1 MFAVPGWSVSASQ
14 LKLQRESTSK
24 EKTAKAD
31 DNGQSTVEERKSKK
45 RKRGQGKINGAE
57 VTNENVA
64 DLWQKHIEGRNLPR
78 KSEDENPPRK
88 KKRVRKQKTND
99 LVDAGKEKHSWEAQD
114 EKLGSKQLPPT
125 TIDLE
130 KRTPAPTNTTA
141 SPPTRKTK
149 NKQQKTKGHEQPQ
162 PKDPE
167 ASPPLRPSTTE
178 STSKPA
184 ATTPSASLPPPPP
197 LPSNA
202 KLTPLQTA
210 MRAKLISARFR
221 HLNQTLYTTPST
233 HASTLFSSNPEAFAS
248 YHAGFRSQVASW
260 PSNPVEIFIE
270 EIKTRGASGGPR
282 SQKQLWRTEKRKKG
296 EQKGKPNADPK
307 SGVSEAPKED
317 AAEVTKLDPLP
328 RHFQTKTCTIIDL
341 GCGEA
346 HLHASLLPL
355 AGSLNLKLQS
365 FDLAPGA
372 GPNAH
377 LITVSDIAKLPLA
390 DGSTDVAI
398 FCLALMGTN
407 WIDFV
412 VEAARVVRVGGE
424 CWVGEVRS
432 RFAGAKD
439 IEKLRGEKG
448 RKGDKKAGKKE
459 KKKKKKRGDDE
470 DDDEEELKK
479 VGAPIQVAE
488 EEISAASGKQ
498 AKPKEQETDVGP
510 FLEVFRRRGFVLKGE
525 VDLGNKMFV
534 RMKFAR
540 VRDHGA
546 GGPKRQDGPKFVE
559 RDDGGDLDPEVEAQ
573 VLKPCVYKT
582 R

>member
-31 DNGQSTVEERKSKK
+31 DNGQSTLEEKKSKK
-45 RKRGQGKINGAE
+45 RKRGHGKINGAE
-57 VTNENVA
+57 VTNDNVA
-64 DLWQKHIEGRNLPR
+64 DLWQTHIEGRNLPR

-88 KKRVRKQKTND
+88 KKRVRKQKTSD
-99 LVDAGKEKHSWEAQD
+99 LVDAGKENHSREAQD
-114 EKLGSKQLPPT
+114 EEISSKQLPPT
-125 TIDLE
+125 ANDPE
-130 KRTPAPTNTTA
+130 KRTSAPANTTA
-141 SPPTRKTK
+141 VPPNRKTK
-149 NKQQKTKGHEQPQ
+149 NKQRENKGHEQPQ
-162 PKDPE
+162 LKDPE
-167 ASPPLRPSTTE
+167 ASPPLRASTTE
-178 STSKPA
+178 SAPKPA
-184 ATTPSASLPPPPP
+184 ATTPAASLPPPPP
-197 LPSNA
+197 LPSKA

-270 EIKTRGASGGPR
+270 EIKTRGASGGSR
-282 SQKQLWRTEKRKKG
+282 SQKQLWRTEKKKKG
-296 EQKGKPNADPK
+296 KTNADPK
-307 SGVSEAPKED
+307 SGVSEAPQED
-317 AAEVTKLDPLP
+317 AAAFTKIDPLP

-355 AGSLNLKLQS
+355 AGSLKLKLQS

-390 DGSTDVAI
+390 DGSADVAI

-407 WIDFV
+407 WINFV

-439 IEKLRGEKG
+439 IEKLKGEKG
-448 RKGDKKAGKKE
+448 RKGNKVGKKE
-459 KKKKKKRGDDE
+459 KRKKNNGDEE
-470 DDDEEELKK
+470 DDDEELKK
-479 VGAPIQVAE
+479 VGAPIQVE
-488 EEISAASGKQ
+488 EEDISAASGKQ
-498 AKPKEQETDVGP
+498 VKPKEQETDVGP

-546 GGPKRQDGPKFVE
+546 GGPRRQDGPKFVE

>member
-14 LKLQRESTSK
+14 LKLQQESRRK

-31 DNGQSTVEERKSKK
+31 DNGQSAMEEKKSKK
-45 RKRGQGKINGAE
+45 RKRGHSGPNGTE
-57 VTNENVA
+57 VTNDNIA
-64 DLWQKHIEGRNLPR
+64 DLWQKHIEGKSLPQ
-78 KSEDENPPRK
+78 KTEDENPPKEK
-88 KKRVRKQKTND
+88 KKRVRKQKVND
-99 LVDAGKEKHSWEAQD
+99 SVDAGKENHSREAQD
-114 EKLGSKQLPPT
+114 KERVSKPVLPMTNDP
-125 TIDLE
+125 E
-130 KRTPAPTNTTA
+130 NRTPAPTDTSAAPKN
-141 SPPTRKTK
+141 RKTK
-149 NKQQKTKGHEQPQ
+149 IKQRKAKGHEQSR

-167 ASPPLRPSTTE
+167 TSPLLRPSTTD
-178 STSKPA
+178 SISKPA
-184 ATTPSASLPPPPP
+184 ATTPAASLPPAPPP

-233 HASTLFSSNPEAFAS
+233 HASALFSSNPEAFAS
-248 YHAGFRSQVASW
+248 YHAGFRTQVASW

-282 SQKQLWRTEKRKKG
+282 SQKQLWRAEKKKKG
-296 EQKGKPNADPK
+296 GKKGKTNADTQKGVP
-307 SGVSEAPKED
+307 EAPEES
-317 AAEVTKLDPLP
+317 AGEFTKIDPLP
-328 RHFQTKTCTIIDL
+328 RYFQTKICAIIDL
-341 GCGEA
+341 GCGDA

-355 AGSLNLKLQS
+355 TDSLHIKLQS

-372 GPNAH
+372 GPNAP

-390 DGSTDVAI
+390 DNTVDVAI

-432 RFAGAKD
+432 RFAGTKV
-439 IEKLRGEKG
+439 IEKLKGEKG
-448 RKGDKKAGKKE
+448 GKGSKE
-459 KKKKKKRGDDE
+459 KKRKKKGGDDNEEE
-470 DDDEEELKK
+470 DELKK
-479 VGAPIQVAE
+479 VGAPILVEE
-488 EEISAASGKQ
+488 EEIVAASGKQ
-498 AKPKEQETDVGP
+498 AKLKEQVADVGP
-510 FLEVFRRRGFVLKGE
+510 FLEVFRKRGFVLKGE
-525 VDLGNKMFV
+525 VDMGNKMFV
-534 RMKFAR
+534 RMRFAR
-540 VRDHGA
+540 VRDQGA
-546 GGPKRQDGPKFVE
+546 GGSKRQDGTKFVE
-559 RDDGGDLDPEVEAQ
+559 KDDGEEMDPEVEAK

>member
-31 DNGQSTVEERKSKK
+31 DNGQSTVEGKKSKK
-45 RKRGQGKINGAE
+45 RKRGHGKINGAE
-57 VTNENVA
+57 VTNDNFA
-64 DLWQKHIEGRNLPR
+64 DLWQKHIEGRNLPQ
-78 KSEDENPPRK
+78 KSEDENPLRK
-88 KKRVRKQKTND
+88 RKRVRKQKTNE
-99 LVDAGKEKHSWEAQD
+99 LLDAGEEKHAWEAQD
-114 EKLGSKQLPPT
+114 GENSFKQLPPT
-125 TIDLE
+125 TNDLE
-130 KRTPAPTNTTA
+130 KRTLAPTNTTA
-141 SPPTRKTK
+141 APLNRKTK
-149 NKQQKTKGHEQPQ
+149 KKQRKTKGHEQPQ
-162 PKDPE
+162 PKDSE
-167 ASPPLRPSTTE
+167 ASHPLRPSTTE
-178 STSKPA
+178 SASKPA
-184 ATTPSASLPPPPP
+184 ATTPTASLPPPPP

-270 EIKTRGASGGPR
+270 EIKSRGASGGPR
-282 SQKQLWRTEKRKKG
+282 SQKQLWRTEKRKQGGK
-296 EQKGKPNADPK
+296 KGKPNADPK
-307 SGVSEAPKED
+307 SGVSEAPKEN
-317 AAEVTKLDPLP
+317 AAEFTKIDPLP
-328 RHFQTKTCTIIDL
+328 RHFQAKICTIIDL

-355 AGSLNLKLQS
+355 TGSLNLKLQS

-377 LITVSDIAKLPLA
+377 LITVSDIARLPLA
-390 DGSTDVAI
+390 DGSADVAI

-439 IEKLRGEKG
+439 IEKLKGEKG
-448 RKGDKKAGKKE
+448 RKGNKAGRKE
-459 KKKKKKRGDDE
+459 KRKKRGNDE
-470 DDDEEELKK
+470 DDDEELKK
-479 VGAPIQVAE
+479 VGAPIQVEE

-546 GGPKRQDGPKFVE
+546 GGPKRQDGPKVAE